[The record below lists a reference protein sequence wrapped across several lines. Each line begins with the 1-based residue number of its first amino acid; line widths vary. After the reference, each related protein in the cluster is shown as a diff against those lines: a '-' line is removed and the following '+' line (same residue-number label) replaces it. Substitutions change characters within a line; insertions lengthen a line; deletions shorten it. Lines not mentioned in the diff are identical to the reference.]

1 MAGSLRYMARVQSVV
16 EWIEVLIFSVYAA
29 QFWEMFDPLGHG
41 GHAGPHWD
49 VLVVTVAS
57 AAGALALIRPWKHD
71 GHG

>member
-16 EWIEVLIFSVYAA
+16 EWIEVVLISVYAA
-29 QFWEMFDPLGHG
+29 HFWEMFDPLGYG